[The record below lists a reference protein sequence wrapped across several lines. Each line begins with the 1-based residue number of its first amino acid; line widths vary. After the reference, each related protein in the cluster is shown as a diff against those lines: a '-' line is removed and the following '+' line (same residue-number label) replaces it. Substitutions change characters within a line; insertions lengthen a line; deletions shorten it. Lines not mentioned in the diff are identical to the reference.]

1 MIDQDAGL
9 PNKSPTAPA
18 QRGARQKEGSR
29 ERRAAR
35 RTDLRQR
42 GGHGVQ
48 GGEPAEGA
56 GPVGAAQHHRV
67 PGVWGVQLH
76 LSEGGDK
83 KTFNLSVIAGRLPGL
98 LFCAALDE

>member
-9 PNKSPTAPA
+9 PNKRPTAPA
-18 QRGARQKEGSR
+18 QQGGSSERGR
-29 ERRAAR
+29 RRAAR